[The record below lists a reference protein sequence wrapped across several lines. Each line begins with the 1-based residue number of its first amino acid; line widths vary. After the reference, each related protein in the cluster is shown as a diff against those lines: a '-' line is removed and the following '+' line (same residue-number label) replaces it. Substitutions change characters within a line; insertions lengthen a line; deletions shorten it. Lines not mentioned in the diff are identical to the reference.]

1 MISNLFFN
9 GILLAA
15 VLLPAANLRAEKP
28 AVETVVLFEEDQD
41 GFRLYRIPGIVVTAR
56 GTVLAYCEA
65 RKFSI
70 ADRGEIEIHLRR
82 STDNGRTWDAPR
94 QIAHLGPRLPRNP
107 HLPKG
112 KRGKDL
118 GGPDEQTVNN
128 PVAVAG
134 RDGTVHFLYCV
145 EYNRCFYMRS
155 DDDGRCWFKP
165 VEITSAFEP
174 FRSQCNWQAIATGP
188 GHGIQLRRGRLVVPV
203 WIATYE
209 DGSSI
214 RHASSIVYS
223 DDNGTTWHAGEI
235 AVRRGGEC
243 NVAELS
249 DGKVILTARN
259 SDPSN
264 RRAVT
269 FSPNGATNWSRVE
282 FAEELLEPGC
292 MAGLTAYSRGNGESL
307 LLFANPHTTNRPN
320 KERKNLTIKA
330 SYDDGRT
337 WPIGRLLQPGPSA
350 YSDLAVLADG
360 SIVCFY
366 ESGHPKSSRKYKRP
380 WQYSCLVITRFGLDW
395 LTD

>member
-1 MISNLFFN
+1 MIRKLIPNSL
-9 GILLAA
+9 LLAT
-15 VLLPAANLRAEKP
+15 VLLPTANLWAEDL
-28 AVETVVLFEEDQD
+28 AVEKVVLFEEDKG

-82 STDNGRTWDAPR
+82 STDDGRTWDASR

-107 HLPKG
+107 HLPED
-112 KRGKDL
+112 KRGKDM
-118 GGPDEQTVNN
+118 GGPDDQTVNN
-128 PVAVAG
+128 PVAIAG
-134 RDGTVHFLYCV
+134 RDGTVHFVYCV
-145 EYNRCFYMRS
+145 EYVRCFSMRS
-155 DDDGRCWFKP
+155 EDDGRGWSKP

-174 FRSQCNWQAIATGP
+174 FRSQCNWQVIATGP
-188 GHGIQLRRGRLVVPV
+188 GHGIQLRSGRLVVPI

-209 DGSSI
+209 GGSSI
-214 RHASSIVYS
+214 RHASSVIYS
-223 DDNGTTWHAGEI
+223 DDDGTTWHAGEI
-235 AVRRGGEC
+235 AVRGGGEC

-269 FSPNGATNWSRVE
+269 ISPDGAINWSRVE
-282 FAEELLEPGC
+282 FADELLEPGC
-292 MAGLTAYSRGNGESL
+292 MAGLIDGTAGDGESL
-307 LLFANPHTTNRPN
+307 LLFANPQTTKRPH

-337 WPIGRLLQPGPSA
+337 WPIGQVLQSGPSA

-360 SIVCFY
+360 TVLCFY
-366 ESGHPKSSRKYKRP
+366 ESGTPKSSRKYKRP
-380 WQYSCLVITRFGLDW
+380 WQYSCLVVARFGRDW
-395 LTD
+395 LTE